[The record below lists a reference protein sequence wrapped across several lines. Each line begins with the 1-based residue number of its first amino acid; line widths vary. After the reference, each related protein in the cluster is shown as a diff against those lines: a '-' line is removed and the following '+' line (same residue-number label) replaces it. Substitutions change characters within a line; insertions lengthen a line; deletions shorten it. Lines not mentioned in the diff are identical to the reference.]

1 MPSIL
6 LTVFLLQL
14 AIHLVN
20 TIGASTINS
29 LLWTLY
35 NRILPS
41 NSKASAEQTELKSKF
56 MKARKELNA
65 TSSQDEFAK
74 WAKLRRQHDKL
85 LEQLEKNKSSTDNT
99 KTTFDSTVSTLRWI
113 GTNGLRLFLQFWY
126 SKQAM
131 FWIPKGWVPYYA
143 EWLLSFPRAPLGS
156 VSVQA
161 WGLACGAII
170 LLVSD
175 AVVAI
180 VALAVG
186 AGSQK
191 SEEQPMKVPSEKAA
205 PASTKKEL

>member
-1 MPSIL
+1 
-6 LTVFLLQL
+6 
-14 AIHLVN
+14 
-20 TIGASTINS
+20 
-29 LLWTLY
+29 
-35 NRILPS
+35 
-41 NSKASAEQTELKSKF
+41 

>member
-6 LTVFLLQL
+6 LVVFVLQL

-29 LLWTLY
+29 LLWVLY
-35 NRILPS
+35 TRLLPS
-41 NSKASAEQTELKSKF
+41 SSKASEEQTELKSQF
-56 MKARKELNA
+56 MKVRKELNA

-85 LEQLEKNKSSTDNT
+85 VEQLEKNKSSTDST
-99 KTTFDSTVSTLRWI
+99 KTTFDSTVSTIRWI
-113 GTNGLRLFLQFWY
+113 GTNGLRLFIQFWY

-161 WGLACGAII
+161 WGLACGAIV

-175 AVVAI
+175 AIVAI
-180 VALAVG
+180 VSLAVG

-191 SEEQPMKVPSEKAA
+191 AKEPMKVPSEKAA
-205 PASTKKEL
+205 QGGTKKEL